1 MFITHRSMQDNG
13 SCLTLG
19 CFGIWMLIN
28 LILLGRFIQTYGTHM
43 IVGMAV
49 GGQDLLCVK
58 QKPSSPIPPADLR
71 RYLED
76 LGDFLFSDQRSPS
89 LLQRKTRDGK
99 QKVLCFI
106 LLFDVVIH
114 QMYMINEVI

>member
-1 MFITHRSMQDNG
+1 
-13 SCLTLG
+13 
-19 CFGIWMLIN
+19 MLIN